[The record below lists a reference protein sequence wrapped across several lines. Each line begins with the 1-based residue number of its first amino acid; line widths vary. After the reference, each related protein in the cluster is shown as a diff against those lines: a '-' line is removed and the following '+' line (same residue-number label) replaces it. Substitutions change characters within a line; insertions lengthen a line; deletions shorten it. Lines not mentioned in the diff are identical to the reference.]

1 MKKILVL
8 VLVALF
14 SAQHADAKKPLSKK
28 KHTINVKTNLSPKR
42 GKMYLRVYPYAEEG
56 EEGKE
61 DCKKIKQDLSLKGT
75 QTIMVPARCCWRE
88 LKIVEIIGKKTDRKK
103 MVLGRVTAA
112 EPLCM
117 HGKTT
122 LDISEGKKEEGMA
135 IQPLEIKAQV
145 SKKKK
150 KK

>member
-1 MKKILVL
+1 MKKLLTFVL
-8 VLVALF
+8 IVLF
-14 SAQHADAKKPLSKK
+14 SAQNTNAQKPLSKK
-28 KHTINVKTNLSPKR
+28 KHTITVKTNLSPKR
-42 GKMYLRVYPYAEEG
+42 GKVYLRVYPHA

-61 DCKKIKQDLSLKGT
+61 DCKKIKQDLPLKGFKMI
-75 QTIMVPARCCWRE
+75 TIPARCCWRE
-88 LKIVEIIGKKTDRKK
+88 LRIVEIGKKDKK
-103 MVLGRVTAA
+103 GRVLGRVTAE

-122 LDISEGKKEEGMA
+122 LDISEGKKEKGMA
-135 IQPLEIKAQV
+135 IRPLVIKAQV